1 MHVYSSLLNPRA
13 GGWEKKL
20 LLYLN
25 PSLLML
31 NAGLNQTLKLF
42 VALFCFEEACVL
54 KPVC

>member
-1 MHVYSSLLNPRA
+1 MHVNSILLNPRA
-13 GGWEKKL
+13 GGWGKKL

-31 NAGLNQTLKLF
+31 NAGLNQTLKLLLCF
-42 VALFCFEEACVL
+42 VFEEACVL